1 MGNDDASPHPSPGS
15 DREATAAR
23 PCHQARGHERLTIA
37 AGPPPMRSAS
47 PRRGSEKAGAGG
59 VVEAAGV
66 SSVREGEEQ
75 KLGLGL
81 G

>member
-1 MGNDDASPHPSPGS
+1 
-15 DREATAAR
+15 
-23 PCHQARGHERLTIA
+23 
-37 AGPPPMRSAS
+37 MRSAS

-75 KLGLGL
+75 KLGLG
-81 G
+81 